1 VQVRE
6 SSALTATGL
15 LTAGAAYFL
24 ASDDSTNVT
33 GHALVVHV
41 GYSAG
46 HSHGVVEMMGLV

>member
-1 VQVRE
+1 MRE